1 MRSSRY
7 RRPTA
12 VYWRATSFVLY
23 SKQSQRPSPESDT
36 DMKLFLR
43 ADLQL
48 IVIVLLLCTIGATA
62 IYSCTRSDASSTRKV
77 TMQVAFI
84 IIGLAAMVGT
94 ALVDTQRLRGLAWP
108 IFLTVMGLLVIVLMM
123 GQIRNTARWIPLGP
137 VNLQPSEL
145 AKLAVILILGVVL
158 AREDSER
165 QRDFLFLVR
174 TLVYVGAPAFLILL
188 QPDLGTPIVL
198 FFIWLVM
205 MFTAGAN
212 PTHLAAFVLA
222 ALMLFAGAWGFGLI
236 RPHQQE
242 RLTAFL
248 HPERDP
254 HGAAYHLRQSLVA
267 VGGGHLWGQGLFHGR
282 QTQGNFI
289 PDQETDFIFTAIA
302 EELGFV
308 GAGSVVVLFGLLLY
322 RAITIAATA
331 PTSFERAL
339 AVGIAAMFLIQTY
352 ANIAMTIGLA
362 PVKGMALPFLS
373 YGGSS
378 MITNMLAVGILQ
390 SIHIRREQIV
400 F

>member
-1 MRSSRY
+1 MR
-7 RRPTA
+7 
-12 VYWRATSFVLY
+12 
-23 SKQSQRPSPESDT
+23 
-36 DMKLFLR
+36 LFLR

-48 IVIVLLLCTIGATA
+48 LTIVVLLCVIGA
-62 IYSCTRSDASSTRKV
+62 ISVYSCTRADSSPTRKLM
-77 TMQVAFI
+77 MQLAFI
-84 IIGLAAMVGT
+84 VIGLVVMAGT
-94 ALVDTQRLRGLAWP
+94 ALVDTQRLRGLVWP
-108 IFLTVMGLLVIVLMM
+108 IFITVMVLLVIVLMM

-137 VNLQPSEL
+137 VNLQPAEL
-145 AKLAVILILGVVL
+145 AKLAVILILGMVV

-165 QRDFLFLVR
+165 KADFLFLVK
-174 TLVYVGAPAFLILL
+174 TLAYVGAPSLLILL

-198 FFIWLVM
+198 FFIWLAM
-205 MFTAGAN
+205 MFVVGTN

-222 ALMLFAGAWGFGLI
+222 GAMLFAGAWGFGLI

-254 HGAAYHLRQSLVA
+254 QGAAYHLRQSLVA
-267 VGGGHLWGQGLFHGR
+267 IGGGHLWGQGLFHGR
-282 QTQGNFI
+282 QTQGGFI
-289 PDQETDFIFTAIA
+289 PDQETDFVFTAIA
-302 EELGFV
+302 EELGFI
-308 GAGSVVVLFGLLLY
+308 GAFCVVLLFGLLLY
-322 RAITIAATA
+322 RAIAIAAAAQT
-331 PTSFERAL
+331 TFDRAV
-339 AVGIAAMFLIQTY
+339 AAGIAAMLLIQVY

-378 MITNMLAVGILQ
+378 MITNMVAVGLLQ

>member
-1 MRSSRY
+1 MR
-7 RRPTA
+7 
-12 VYWRATSFVLY
+12 L
-23 SKQSQRPSPESDT
+23 
-36 DMKLFLR
+36 LLR
-43 ADLQL
+43 VDLQL
-48 IVIVLLLCTIGATA
+48 LTIVVLLCVIGAVA
-62 IYSCTRSDASSTRKV
+62 VYSCTRDDSSPARKL
-77 TMQVAFI
+77 TMQVIFI
-84 IIGLAAMVGT
+84 VIGLAAMAGT
-94 ALVDTQRLRGLAWP
+94 ALVDTQRLRGLVWP

-145 AKLAVILILGVVL
+145 AKLAIILILGVVV
-158 AREDSER
+158 AREDRER
-165 QRDFLFLVR
+165 REDFLFLVK
-174 TLVYVGAPAFLILL
+174 TLAYVGVPAFLILI

-198 FFIWLVM
+198 FFIWMVM
-205 MFTAGAN
+205 MFVVGAN
-212 PTHLAAFVLA
+212 PTHLAAFALA
-222 ALMLFAGAWGFGLI
+222 GIMLFAGAWGFGLI

-254 HGAAYHLRQSLVA
+254 QGAAYHLRQSMVA

-282 QTQGNFI
+282 QTQSNFI
-289 PDQETDFIFTAIA
+289 PDQETDFIFTVIA
-302 EELGFV
+302 EELGFI
-308 GAGSVVVLFGLLLY
+308 GAVSVVLLFGLLLY
-322 RAITIAATA
+322 RAIAIAAAAQVT
-331 PTSFERAL
+331 FDRAV
-339 AVGIAAMFLIQTY
+339 AAGIAAMLLIQIY

-378 MITNMLAVGILQ
+378 MITNMVAVGILQ